1 MENLSTV
8 ELKEKRQQLIEQINA
23 FEGKVLRGSVV
34 ESYKKCG
41 KPGCRCEQ
49 GKGHG
54 PKYSMTINFPKR
66 KPEHDYIALEQIIRV
81 KEYVANYHQLK
92 ELLEQVCAINRIIIK
107 RREEL

>member
-1 MENLSTV
+1 MENLSIT
-8 ELKEKRQQLIEQINA
+8 ELREKRQGLIQQINILL
-23 FEGKVLRGSVV
+23 GKSLRGSVI

-41 KPGCRCEQ
+41 KSGCKCKD

-54 PKYSMTINFPKR
+54 PKYSMTINFPKCR
-66 KPEHDYIALEQIIRV
+66 AEHDYIALTQISQV

-92 ELLEQVCAINRIIIK
+92 DILEQICAINRVIIK

>member
-1 MENLSTV
+1 MENLSTI

-66 KPEHDYIALEQIIRV
+66 KPEHDYIALEQITRV
-81 KEYVANYHQLK
+81 KDYVANYHQLK